1 MGRGVGWVVCVGGSG
16 ALLCVEWLLSA
27 ASAAVPRARL
37 GGPDPAPEG
46 ACVGLPFLGDAG
58 HPPAGAVGGGRIRA
72 GWGRTGAPWQ
82 HRPWG
87 VQGPALWPQ
96 ARPAL
101 TWKRS
106 RAPGGAEK
114 PRVRVFTAMGA
125 GIRSRRRAAA
135 CRSPVP
141 GGSAM
146 PLPRAGCRSGD
157 PQAGRAP
164 GEGQRGSHRGRGVAW
179 GRRMGAGGLRPEPFA
194 VASPGLCPALGPC
207 RVWG

>member
-1 MGRGVGWVVCVGGSG
+1 MCRVAAISCQHCCSQGTAGGAGSCPRGSLRGA
-16 ALLCVEWLLSA
+16 ALL
-27 ASAAVPRARL
+27 
-37 GGPDPAPEG
+37 GGCRTPSCRG
-46 ACVGLPFLGDAG
+46 CR
-58 HPPAGAVGGGRIRA
+58 GGRISA

-82 HRPWG
+82 HRLWG

-135 CRSPVP
+135 CRSPVL
-141 GGSAM
+141 GGSAV

-157 PQAGRAP
+157 PQAGRAL
-164 GEGQRGSHRGRGVAW
+164 GEGQCGSHRGRGVAW
-179 GRRMGAGGLRPEPFA
+179 GRRVGAGGLRPEPFA